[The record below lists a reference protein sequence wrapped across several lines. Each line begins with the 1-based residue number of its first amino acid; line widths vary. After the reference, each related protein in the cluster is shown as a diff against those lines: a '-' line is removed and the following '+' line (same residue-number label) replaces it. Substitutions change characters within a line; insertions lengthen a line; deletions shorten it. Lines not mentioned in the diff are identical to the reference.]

1 MISCS
6 TDSVEQTRAVG
17 GAVASLTELGD
28 VIVLV
33 GDLGAGKTAFVQG
46 FAAASGV
53 TAAVT
58 SPTFTLANRYEGQI
72 HAGQIHEGRIHE
84 GQIVVN
90 HLDVYRFESLA
101 EVDDLALPELLEQGV
116 TLIEWGD
123 MIASVLPA
131 DRLTVTISLGSGE
144 NERSLE
150 LLGDG
155 ELWLRRAEGLTAAVR
170 PWVVRDC

>member
-1 MISCS
+1 VITCS
-6 TDSVEQTRAVG
+6 TDSVEQTRALG
-17 GAVASLTELGD
+17 GAVASLTEPGD

-53 TAAVT
+53 VASVT

-72 HAGQIHEGRIHE
+72 HD

-90 HLDVYRFESLA
+90 HLDVYRFESLDEA
-101 EVDDLALPELLEQGV
+101 EDLALPELLEQGA

-123 MIASVLPA
+123 MIGSVLPA
-131 DRLTVTISLGSGE
+131 DRLTVTINFGASD
-144 NERSLE
+144 NERSFE
-150 LLGDG
+150 LRGDG
-155 ELWLRRAEGLTAAVR
+155 ELWLNRVDDLAAVVK
-170 PWVVRDC
+170 PWAASDC